1 MQSLAGL
8 LRRKP
13 PDAPPRGAAAYDS
26 AYDSAQ
32 NIGRI
37 VNIKIHP
44 RKCNQNCQRK
54 RCLPNF
60 PFTRK
65 IECGHRRKRCRR
77 VSRRKRI
84 PGRPWNQQVDRSIH
98 VARSWPYKN
107 IFQND
112 VAQNRIQNHG
122 TITTKP
128 IFLVL
133 GIKIKTSASITHA
146 IEKFPRLVTNRI
158 ASSKKGVLKC

>member
-37 VNIKIHP
+37 VNVKIHP
-44 RKCNQNCQRK
+44 RKCDQNCQRK
-54 RCLPNF
+54 RCLPNC

-84 PGRPWNQQVDRSIH
+84 FGGKRDLQYDTVVDCAGPGSGNH
-98 VARSWPYKN
+98 
-107 IFQND
+107 IFQEQISHQISNSHCDHHSQTTFSGLRYTCQDDCNND
-112 VAQNRIQNHG
+112 PYQTAFTDRG
-122 TITTKP
+122 K
-128 IFLVL
+128 
-133 GIKIKTSASITHA
+133 KT
-146 IEKFPRLVTNRI
+146 
-158 ASSKKGVLKC
+158 

>member
-1 MQSLAGL
+1 MTIFCQMQSLAGL

-37 VNIKIHP
+37 VNVKIHP
-44 RKCNQNCQRK
+44 RKCDQNCQRK

-98 VARSWPYKN
+98 VAWSWPYKN
-107 IFQND
+107 IFQNN

-122 TITTKP
+122 HHYHQADLSCFGNQNQNQRKHYP
-128 IFLVL
+128 CYR
-133 GIKIKTSASITHA
+133 KISKACDKSH
-146 IEKFPRLVTNRI
+146 RLV
-158 ASSKKGVLKC
+158 